1 MLTVPVRQLGE
12 SERRAV
18 ERLLDQDPFA
28 GAQVAERIAARGLS
42 WWRAEGRI
50 LGYGA
55 RRNLESLCWLGGNL
69 TPVLASDAAVSAFA
83 DLLAGEERLCSSIVG
98 RADAVLGLWDRL
110 SDTWGQLGTSART
123 SRCWPPTRFRP

>member
-12 SERRAV
+12 IERRAV
-18 ERLLDQDPFA
+18 ERLLDHDPFA

-55 RRNLESLCWLGGNL
+55 GTTSSRSAG
-69 TPVLASDAAVSAFA
+69 SAA
-83 DLLAGEERLCSSIVG
+83 
-98 RADAVLGLWDRL
+98 
-110 SDTWGQLGTSART
+110 T
-123 SRCWPPTRFRP
+123 